1 MGSKHSAAKQLIA
14 SGAFNRLTSFSQF
27 EKRKEKFPNSKMVGD
42 YLEILVEGILY
53 THPEFNAKE
62 VWEVGHVPARIVK
75 KLNLPKHSSMGIDGV
90 YEDQSG
96 NIIPYQVKNYSSALT
111 VEEVATF
118 LGVTEKSL
126 KDRVLFTNVPTVAK
140 EITRRTGVRLVGGAF
155 FNSLTKEDFKA
166 FRDWLNEKPVKYQK
180 RKPRPHQKEF
190 INKSV
195 RELKKNDRAQVVLPC
210 GTGKTLS
217 ALWTVTRL
225 DKEGMLPSNTVMVLV
240 PSLSLVQQTRK
251 DWLREMRED
260 MLDMCVCSDPSVAKN
275 NDDILGNDPKE
286 MPFPVVTDYTVIRKF
301 LRHKTGRLKVIFSTY
316 HSAPV
321 VARALDCRGVKPLD
335 LIVYDEAHRT
345 AGNSQ
350 FGFTLHDK
358 NIKVRKR
365 LFMTATPKHYKISK
379 KRLKKMGD
387 DMQVLSMDDPK
398 VYGRVAYRMSF
409 KEAVDRGIIVPLKV
423 VVSLITDQMIA
434 DFMNEKAY
442 TNVKGENIDLR
453 WAAAQIAHA
462 QARKKFG
469 IKKSISYLSRI
480 SQARDYAEHPTRSLK
495 NYLRRGFEAY
505 HVSSQQNSGERA
517 NILKEF
523 AEAPYAD
530 ISNARCL
537 TEGVDLPSVDMVA
550 FIHPR
555 RSHVDI
561 VQAIGR
567 PMRTA
572 PGKKCGYV
580 LIPLHVQ
587 QGKGETFEEAV
598 ERTSQDGLIDIINA
612 VREHDEDLT
621 AIIQAMRQKIGEG
634 KPYNPR
640 ILKDKIEF
648 LGPRV
653 KLTTLKNAITT
664 TMISKLTSP
673 WDESYGRV
681 VAYQKKHGK
690 GTFPHRGEKGYE
702 RLGIWIT
709 DQRLKYKT
717 GRLPQYR
724 IDLLNSINME
734 WNPIDAA
741 WQLGFE
747 LTKKYGVVPRNFVV
761 PKKDLEKFANLHLR
775 K

>member
-1 MGSKHSAAKQLIA
+1 MGSRHSAARQLIA
-14 SGAFNRLTSFSQF
+14 TGAFNRLTSFSQF
-27 EKRKEKFPNSKMVGD
+27 EKRKESFPNSKMVGD

-90 YEDQSG
+90 YEDQAG
-96 NIIPYQVKNYSSALT
+96 NIIPYQVKNYSSSLT

-118 LGVTEKSL
+118 LGVTERSL
-126 KDRVLFTNVPTVAK
+126 KDRVLFTNVPTVAA
-140 EITRRTGVRLVGGAF
+140 EITRRTGVRVVGGAF

-180 RKPRPHQKEF
+180 RKPRPHQKDF

-195 RELKKNDRAQVVLPC
+195 RELKKNDRAQVILPC

-225 DKEGMLPSNTVMVLV
+225 DKEGMLPNSTIMVLV

-260 MLDMCVCSDPSVAKN
+260 MLDMCVCSDPTVAKN
-275 NDDILGNDPKE
+275 NDDLIGNDPKQ

-301 LRHKTGRLKVIFSTY
+301 LRHKTGKLKVIFSTY

-321 VARALDCRGVKPLD
+321 VARALDCRGIKPLD

-345 AGNSQ
+345 SGNSQ
-350 FGFTLHDK
+350 FGFTLKDE
-358 NIKVRKR
+358 NIRVNKR

-387 DMQVLSMDDPK
+387 DIEVFSMDDPK
-398 VYGRVAYRMSF
+398 VYGNVAYRMSF

-434 DFMNEKAY
+434 DYMNEKAF

-505 HVSSQQNSGERA
+505 HVSSQQNSSERA

-537 TEGVDLPSVDMVA
+537 TEGVDLPSVDMVV

-561 VQAIGR
+561 VQAVGR

-587 QGKGETFEEAV
+587 QGKGESFEEAV

-621 AIIQAMRQKIGEG
+621 AIIQALRQKIGEG
-634 KPYNPR
+634 KPYNPS

-653 KLTTLKNAITT
+653 QLKTLKNAITT
-664 TMISKLTSP
+664 TMISKLSTS
-673 WDESYGRV
+673 WDETYGRI
-681 VAYQKKHGK
+681 VAYQKKFGKNKFPSTVEKGWETESTWLTRQRTLHGK
-690 GTFPHRGEKGYE
+690 GQLSASR
-702 RLGIWIT
+702 I
-709 DQRLKYKT
+709 QRLESIGMVWDIRDEAWEFAYSLAEKY
-717 GRLPQYR
+717 L
-724 IDLLNSINME
+724 
-734 WNPIDAA
+734 
-741 WQLGFE
+741 
-747 LTKKYGVVPRNFVV
+747 KKYGDIPVQAVIMPDGTL
-761 PKKDLEKFANLHLR
+761 KSSK
-775 K
+775 